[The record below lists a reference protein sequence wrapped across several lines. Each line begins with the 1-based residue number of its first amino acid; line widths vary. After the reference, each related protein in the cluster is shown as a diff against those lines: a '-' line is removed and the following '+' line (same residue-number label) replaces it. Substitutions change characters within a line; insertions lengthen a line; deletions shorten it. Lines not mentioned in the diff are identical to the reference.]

1 MGHFDFLTAFSP
13 RFVSLGDTL
22 ERLRFVPVRPQTHGR
37 RIILEF
43 AVPVAPDPVFFE
55 ELSGSPKFP

>member
-1 MGHFDFLTAFSP
+1 
-13 RFVSLGDTL
+13 L

-55 ELSGSPKFP
+55 ELSGSPKFPENPLIIRHVPPTPV